1 MRITNEIK
9 AGVVVLLGIALCV
22 MFFAKTTNLKK
33 ETYEV
38 KTYFTYAGDLQP
50 NAVVKLSG
58 IEAGRLKAMKFVYGD
73 NTQVEC
79 VLEIDSL
86 AKVRTDS
93 IAYIGTAGFV
103 GDAYIGLTFGKSSEF
118 AKDGDIITAEDPIQ
132 TRLLMKKADSIA
144 ENLDKITLEVKSIL
158 VDNKGGIDSI
168 VTNLE
173 SITENF
179 KEFSEDVKSHPWKL
193 MFKGE

>member
-1 MRITNEIK
+1 VS
-9 AGVVVLLGIALCV
+9 AALL
-22 MFFAKTTNLKK
+22 
-33 ETYEV
+33 E

-50 NAVVKLSG
+50 NAIVKLSG
-58 IEAGRLKAMKFVYGD
+58 IEAGRLKEMKFVYGD
-73 NTQVEC
+73 STQVEC
-79 VLEIDSL
+79 LLEIDSL
-86 AKVRTDS
+86 AKIRTDS

-103 GDAYIGLTFGKSSEF
+103 GDAYIGLTPGKSSEF
-118 AKDGDIITAEDPIQ
+118 AKDGTAIAAEDPIQ
-132 TRLLMKKADSIA
+132 MRLLMKKADSIA

-158 VDNKGGIDSI
+158 VDNKGGIDNI